1 MTDFWVGAISASLFL
16 TEFMTPANGATAP
29 DDVLDAVTFENVPQ
43 ESQAGVTERDLYKP
57 LVEAFNGQ
65 GILSDRIRFFNTST
79 KKEDKTKL
87 MPDITCFKSLPFGPQ
102 EQNWKWYRLLI
113 WVEVKLLKRYEAFI
127 TNFDPTK
134 LLPHD
139 SALSRETQ
147 GQLASYAAAQ
157 LARQHRLSLLSL
169 FICGDYARFMRWDRS
184 GVIVTERVNY
194 REQPRLLAEFLWR
207 FDQLDDHELG
217 FDPTARPATE
227 DEKKLLRDAITEHQ
241 NDETKRKHPDLHK
254 ALDEAGDYPFYSI
267 SVIPT
272 ASESDPTPTAR
283 RYIVKAPIHP
293 PESPV
298 GRATRAY
305 YGVDADT
312 KELVCLKDYWRPV
325 DNARPSESDIYARL
339 MSHNV
344 PHLATAYVAS
354 DVMHNG
360 ALQETLTHR
369 WLEEYKEKVAAGVAG
384 YRPLCRTGNLRTYR
398 HHRLVQE
405 LLYPL
410 TSAINSKELV
420 TAIHNALECIIAAK
434 KADVLHRD
442 VSAGNVMLNKNGQG
456 VLNDWDHAIMLNVVR
471 VSASRR
477 TGTWQF
483 MSIALG
489 RNPLK
494 IHDILDDVESCFWVL
509 LYQAIHHMP
518 CPNTSGKHL
527 KMFNEFDLNPVGG
540 VLLETGGKGKRSYLS
555 DPFELVQFECMLLT
569 TLIGKLSSH
578 FEHYY
583 HYLAQQVY
591 GTADVNRNPEK
602 EDPPKVLAIFRDA
615 LGLEGWPE
623 RDALPDQ
630 YPPVTK
636 NAQKSTQVKAHRES
650 LVTGAGTRELG
661 RPRTTHTRDL
671 DVAPMI
677 NLQPISAAFR
687 NTASEDAPSLK
698 RAAEE
703 DVDGEG
709 DVFGPVTEAAQVQET
724 RAAKRPRTQSGA
736 PPGVTF
742 DLSIASGSNDP
753 TPARRASLH
762 RVSSREKLL

>member
-1 MTDFWVGAISASLFL
+1 MPDTNSPNKHSLQGSTRFSSTVLSATEKKENLEGDMTDFWVGALSASLFL
-16 TEFMTPANGATAP
+16 TEFMTPANGAAAP

-43 ESQAGVTERDLYKP
+43 ESQSGVTERDLYEP

-113 WVEVKLLKRYEAFI
+113 WVEVKLHKRFETFI

-139 SALSRETQ
+139 SAVSRETQ
-147 GQLASYAAAQ
+147 GQLALYAAAQ
-157 LARQHRLSLLSL
+157 LARQHRLFLLSL
-169 FICGDYARFMRWDRS
+169 FVCGDYARFMRWDRS

-217 FDPTARPATE
+217 IDPTARPATE
-227 DEKKLLRDAITEHQ
+227 DEKKFLRDAITENQ
-241 NDETKRKHPDLHK
+241 NDKTRRKHPDLHK

-272 ASESDPTPTAR
+272 ASESDPTPIAR

-325 DNARPSESDIYARL
+325 DNAQPSD
-339 MSHNV
+339 
-344 PHLATAYVAS
+344 
-354 DVMHNG
+354 
-360 ALQETLTHR
+360 R
-369 WLEEYKEKVAAGVAG
+369 WLEVAG
-384 YRPLCRTGNLRTYR
+384 YRPRCWLRTYR
-398 HHRLVQE
+398 HHWFVQE

-410 TSAINSKELV
+410 TSAVNSKELV

-456 VLNDWDHAIMLNVVR
+456 VLNDWDHAVVLNVGR
-471 VSASRR
+471 ASAALR

-483 MSIALG
+483 ISILLG
-489 RNPLK
+489 QNPLK
-494 IHDILDDVESCFWVL
+494 IHNILDDVESCFWVL

-527 KMFNEFDLNPVGG
+527 KMFDECKRRHIGKVF
-540 VLLETGGKGKRSYLS
+540 LETGWNGKRHYLS
-555 DPFELVQFECMLLT
+555 YPSGSVQFECMLLK
-569 TLIGKLSSH
+569 TLIRKLSFH
-578 FEHYY
+578 FELY
-583 HYLAQQVY
+583 HRYLADLEFGIV
-591 GTADVNRNPEK
+591 DVKRNPEK

-615 LGLEGWPE
+615 LELDGWPE

-630 YPPVTK
+630 YP
-636 NAQKSTQVKAHRES
+636 
-650 LVTGAGTRELG
+650 
-661 RPRTTHTRDL
+661 
-671 DVAPMI
+671 
-677 NLQPISAAFR
+677 AFR
-687 NTASEDAPSLK
+687 NTATSDAPSLK

-703 DVDGEG
+703 DVDGES
-709 DVFGPVTEAAQVQET
+709 DVFGTVSEAVQVQET

-742 DLSIASGSNDP
+742 DPPSPVITVIPHHLYILS
-753 TPARRASLH
+753 
-762 RVSSREKLL
+762 